1 MGMYLDVQAVRDAAA
16 QLSSAAQILGGDISF
31 ALTKGLGAFST
42 VSGFDQAGQMHGS
55 ISAVSQPEA
64 TRGLGTLLANA
75 AKLLSEQAD
84 GFTAVDVGIGESFNS
99 PGGDVSGGL
108 VTSTL
113 EQPLVN
119 PFSVITPIAGRPLN
133 LEWLVSQL
141 AATDVA
147 SMMGVSQNWFST
159 ATTLSQALEKVPEA
173 LRLLAGSAETEAV
186 STAMGHVELVALAGA
201 RYLTNS
207 EVLGVHTGGLVTLS
221 EASAIQAASVLAASR
236 ATAHPLAAKG
246 IEEAYLNTYG
256 PRLTTELH
264 PTVPSFHQL
273 LPSLDSAKGG
283 LMDEGGSGA
292 GIPDFTQQ
300 ALPQVVSQALTEA
313 GWQDLAHASTPAEI
327 IEQVGRPNPE
337 MLDFIASGATP
348 TQVASATAPT
358 LPPVGAMGGAPLGG
372 AMTPAGAG
380 GLGGGFGSQS
390 GLGSFGGAAPMPFAG
405 RGTAGFGAGAGSG
418 FGAGAGRFGGG
429 VGPGMSG
436 VGSNGFGS
444 GAGAGAGANGM
455 IAGSSGAGA
464 RAGGPVNAASGAGGY
479 GVAPGMGARGG
490 KQQKRG
496 RVQAVTSAVE
506 REDNLK
512 ALLGEAPEVVPG
524 VIGAWVREPRR

>member
-1 MGMYLDVQAVRDAAA
+1 MGMYFDAQAVKDGAGLLA
-16 QLSSAAQILGGDISF
+16 SAAQKLGGDLSVVHGV
-31 ALTKGLGAFST
+31 GLGAFST

-186 STAMGHVELVALAGA
+186 SAAMGHVELVALAGA

-313 GWQDLAHASTPAEI
+313 GWQDLAHASTPADI

-372 AMTPAGAG
+372 TMTPAGAG
-380 GLGGGFGSQS
+380 GLGGGFGSPG

-405 RGTAGFGAGAGSG
+405 RGAAGFGAGAGSG

-506 REDNLK
+506 REGNLK

-524 VIGAWVREPRR
+524 VIGAWVRESRR